1 MQCDFNACGR
11 AYGDLDIEAVVMR
24 NFGWCVFI
32 KDSC

>member
-24 NFGWCVFI
+24 NFG
-32 KDSC
+32 